1 MAVLQVLILLK
12 WVNFYTEK
20 IAVEEKAS
28 KMNICVSHR
37 ECIKLQK
44 GSLRN
49 KMSFSK
55 LHSKGDFFVL
65 KISTNQKS
73 CEH

>member
-1 MAVLQVLILLK
+1 MAVLQVLISLK
-12 WVNFYTEK
+12 WVNVYTEK
-20 IAVEEKAS
+20 IAIEEKAS
-28 KMNICVSHR
+28 EMNIFFSHR

-49 KMSFSK
+49 KMSFSNFK
-55 LHSKGDFFVL
+55 RVFFVL
-65 KISTNQKS
+65 KISTNHKS